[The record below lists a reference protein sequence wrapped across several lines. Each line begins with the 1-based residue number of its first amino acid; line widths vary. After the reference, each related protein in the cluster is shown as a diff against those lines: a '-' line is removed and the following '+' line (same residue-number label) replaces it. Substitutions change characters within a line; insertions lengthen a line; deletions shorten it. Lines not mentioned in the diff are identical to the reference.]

1 MNKDKLIVFL
11 DSVNRTIAGI
21 LHNEEADCIVV
32 KNPVII
38 NAVPKPNGQ
47 MMMQLIPVFFR
58 EILRNKNQEC
68 LFTYQKDK
76 IVMSNISEME
86 MQIET
91 EYNNLFKPID
101 VLPIAPSA
109 SDDVVIDLFGDKK
122 NG

>member
-21 LHNEEADCIVV
+21 FHSEEVDSIVV

-38 NAVPKPNGQ
+38 NAVPKANGQ

-122 NG
+122 NV